1 MWDGRTLLK
10 AVEKDYL
17 LQVKEVSTNSL
28 VRLQEEYVQ
37 AGMPG
42 LGILWIGRQEPSNTI
57 VAPY

>member
-10 AVEKDYL
+10 AIGKGDL
-17 LQVKEVSTNSL
+17 LQVKEVPTNSL
-28 VRLQEEYVQ
+28 ARLREENVQ

-42 LGILWIGRQEPSNTI
+42 LGILWIGRQEPSSAI